1 MLVEDV
7 PAVELED
14 ALKVVIPALGLERC
28 REWKSDS
35 DPHSS
40 NPPALHDMSGSEPE
54 SHLPRIGYAV
64 WLDVELEE
72 EDCFESGA

>member
-1 MLVEDV
+1 M
-7 PAVELED
+7 ELEV
-14 ALKVVIPALGLERC
+14 ALKVGVPVLWLERC
-28 REWKSDS
+28 RKWRFDS

-64 WLDVELEE
+64 WIDVELED